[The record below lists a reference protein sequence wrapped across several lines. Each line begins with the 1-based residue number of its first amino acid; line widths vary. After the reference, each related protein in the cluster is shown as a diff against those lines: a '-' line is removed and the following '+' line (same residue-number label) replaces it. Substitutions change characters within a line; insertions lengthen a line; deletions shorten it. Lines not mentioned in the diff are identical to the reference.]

1 MVNPVLA
8 QIPAH
13 LQNDP
18 TIYRVGMLLFRQGA
32 PGIVAHLQETGV
44 MHSVV
49 STVLN
54 STGNSLS
61 QAALSAN
68 PVGAALN
75 VASKGAAFVAVAQ
88 NEQIKTGIALLQSLQ
103 MINLAVTGVGIGVSV
118 ISHKLLSDKLAAIQQ
133 RLQGMDEKLERIA
146 RAVGR
151 VEDRP
156 IWEDLTDL
164 GSEVEKADDAW
175 LAGNATAQWE
185 RCADRL
191 HTLRGRFY
199 QQAIDLSEN
208 DEPLAALPFIDA
220 FAMASS
226 NMISC
231 RLAIGD
237 DELAR
242 KLSADFDLRLRQVAS
257 QIGVTEIVTARLR
270 SANLEAGSPEYV
282 ASLEP
287 EQKNASGKVE
297 LLREREAAAQS
308 LPIILNELREKKI
321 NGRAWLEQARSEKT
335 SPVLMLPTD

>member
-8 QIPAH
+8 QIPAQF
-13 LQNDP
+13 QNDP

-32 PGIVAHLQETGV
+32 PGIVAHLQETGA
-44 MHSVV
+44 MHSVAA
-49 STVLN
+49 TVLN
-54 STGNSLS
+54 STGNLLS
-61 QAALSAN
+61 EAALSAN

-75 VASKGAAFVAVAQ
+75 VASKGAAFIAVAQ

-103 MINLAVTGVGIGVSV
+103 MTNLAVTGVGIGVSV
-118 ISHKLLSDKLAAIQQ
+118 ISHKLLSDKLTAIQQ

-151 VEDRP
+151 VEERP
-156 IWEDLTDL
+156 VWEDLTDL
-164 GSEVEKADDAW
+164 GSEIEKADDAW
-175 LAGNATAQWE
+175 LAANATGQWE

-191 HTLRGRFY
+191 HTLKRRFY
-199 QQAIDLSEN
+199 QQALDLSEN
-208 DEPLAALPFIDA
+208 GEPLAALPFIDA

-237 DELAR
+237 EELAG
-242 KLSADFDLRLRQVAS
+242 KLAADFDLRLRQVAS

-270 SANLEAGSPEYV
+270 SANLEAGSPEYI

-287 EQKNASGKVE
+287 EQKNASSKVE

-308 LPIILNELREKKI
+308 LPIILKKLREKNI
-321 NGRAWLEQARSEKT
+321 SGRAWLEQARSEKE
-335 SPVLMLPTD
+335 SPVLMLAED